1 MARKSGLGRG
11 LGTLIPE
18 GTEPSS
24 ENVESTMTEGPFREI
39 SITSIIPNT
48 NQPRQYFDDDA
59 LQSLAASI
67 KSMGV
72 LQPIMVRPV
81 AGKSDE
87 FEIIAGERRWRAS
100 RIAGLTVIPAY
111 VETDVNDTLSLERA
125 IVENLHRVDLSA
137 LEEAAAY
144 QQLIDD
150 FALTHEQVADRV
162 GKSRAAVTNTLRLLN
177 LGTAAQKALKEGRIA
192 AGHARALLTLS
203 DPGAQDRLVTK
214 IVESEMSVR
223 QVEEAVKASISTS
236 AGAGKTTGQRPK
248 LRPLPDP
255 GIAELEQLLEKL
267 LSTDVHI
274 EMKGKTGRL
283 VINFADVDDLE
294 RIYNAMSPHASA

>member
-18 GTEPSS
+18 GDSPDTP
-24 ENVESTMTEGPFREI
+24 TPGIAAEGPFRI
-39 SITSIIPNT
+39 IPITSIIPNA
-48 NQPRQYFDDDA
+48 NQPRQHFDEEA
-59 LQSLAASI
+59 LASLASSI

-81 AGKSDE
+81 AGKEE

-100 RIAGLTVIPAY
+100 RIAGLDAIPAY

-162 GKSRAAVTNTLRLLN
+162 GKSRATITNTLRLLN
-177 LGTAAQKALKEGRIA
+177 LGPSAQKALKEGRIS
-192 AGHARALLTLS
+192 AGHARALLGLG
-203 DPGAQDRLVTK
+203 DVAAQDRLVTK
-214 IVESEMSVR
+214 IVNTELTVR
-223 QVEEAVKASISTS
+223 QVEDAVKAAQATTTP
-236 AGAGKTTGQRPK
+236 GKQTGTRPK

-255 GIAELEQLLEKL
+255 GIAELENLLEKL
-267 LSTDVHI
+267 LSTDVNI

-294 RIYNAMSPHASA
+294 RIYNAMSPHAGA

>member
-18 GTEPSS
+18 GEAP
-24 ENVESTMTEGPFREI
+24 EASTTVASAEGPYRLLP
-39 SITSIIPNT
+39 ITSIIPNI
-48 NQPRQYFDDDA
+48 NQPRQHFDEDA
-59 LQSLAASI
+59 LSSLAASI

-81 AGKSDE
+81 PGKDE

-100 RIAGLTVIPAY
+100 RIAGLDAIPAY
-111 VETDVNDTLSLERA
+111 VESDVNDTLSLERA

-162 GKSRAAVTNTLRLLN
+162 GKSRATITNTLRLLN
-177 LGTAAQKALKEGRIA
+177 LGTSAQKALKEGRIS
-192 AGHARALLTLS
+192 AGHARALLGLA
-203 DPGAQDRLVTK
+203 DVAAQDRLVTK
-214 IVESEMSVR
+214 IVNTELTVR
-223 QVEEAVKASISTS
+223 QVEDAVKAAQAT
-236 AGAGKTTGQRPK
+236 GATTGKPSGTRPK

-255 GIAELEQLLEKL
+255 GIAELEKLLEKL

-294 RIYNAMSPHASA
+294 RIYNAMSPNAGA

>member
-24 ENVESTMTEGPFREI
+24 ANVESTMTEGPFREI